1 MPPTVMLCTDD
12 GDVALPG
19 VNAICPRCD
28 GEGHIVNP
36 SIDGFTMDEIYE
48 DFGPDADDFIDD
60 YLGGHYDVTC
70 DECGGRGIVVE
81 VDETRCD
88 PALLAE
94 FRQQEREVAESY
106 AMQRAEIMMGA

>member
-1 MPPTVMLCTDD
+1 MSPTVTLHADD

-19 VNAICPRCD
+19 VNVICSRCD
-28 GEGHIVNP
+28 GEGHTVNP

-48 DFGPDADDFIDD
+48 DFGPDADEFIDD
-60 YLGGHYDVTC
+60 YLGGRYDVTC
-70 DECGGRGIVVE
+70 DECGGRGIVVK

-94 FRQQEREVAESY
+94 YQRQEHEVAESY
-106 AMQRAEIMMGA
+106 AMQRAEMMMGA

>member
-1 MPPTVMLCTDD
+1 MAPTVTLCTDD
-12 GDVALPG
+12 GDVSLPG
-19 VNAICPRCD
+19 VNVICSRCG

-36 SIDGFTMDEIYE
+36 SIDGFTMDDLYE
-48 DFGPDADDFIDD
+48 DFGSDADEFIDD
-60 YLGGHYDVTC
+60 YLGGRYDITC
-70 DECGGRGIVVE
+70 DECRGRGIVVE